1 MPLYGHEMDESV
13 NPYEAGLGWAVK
25 LEKGDFIGR
34 DALRALKANPPRKRV
49 GLALAGKRIAR
60 QGATVLSDERPVG
73 IVTSGTFAPTLQRSL
88 AMALVEP
95 GVAAVGTA
103 LSVDIRGQV
112 EPASV
117 VPLPFYR
124 RTS

>member
-1 MPLYGHEMDESV
+1 M
-13 NPYEAGLGWAVK
+13 
-25 LEKGDFIGR
+25 
-34 DALRALKANPPRKRV
+34 
-49 GLALAGKRIAR
+49 ALAGKRIAR
-60 QGATVLSDERPVG
+60 QGATVLDDGRPVG
-73 IVTSGTFAPTLQRSL
+73 VVTSGTFAPTLGRSL

-95 GVAAVGTA
+95 GASAVGSA

-117 VPLPFYR
+117 VALPFYR